1 MQHPHRV
8 FQWTCIV
15 LGLMVL
21 GAAPGDASAETLRR
35 FMTQN
40 PTAICQS
47 ALPVYDGQIRKRPK
61 AVQNEGTTPA
71 FVTCSWISQGSAGE
85 NTANPVALV
94 LYVSVNDGQA
104 DHVACVGV
112 LGQQGQAFNT
122 YTRGIDLHSNGGTRL
137 LEWGPSDFGG
147 STTFPSGLISVSC
160 LLNPGVGINSSQIE
174 FMEYVG
180 A

>member
-1 MQHPHRV
+1 MQHSHRV
-8 FQWTCIV
+8 FRPACIAV
-15 LGLMVL
+15 ALMTL
-21 GAAPGDASAETLRR
+21 GAAPGDVGAETLRR

-40 PTAICQS
+40 PTAICQA

-71 FVTCSWISQGSAGE
+71 FVTCSWITQGSVG
-85 NTANPVALV
+85 NSTANPVGLV
-94 LYVSVNDGQA
+94 LNVSVNDGQP
-104 DHVACVGV
+104 DHVTCVGV
-112 LGQQGQAFNT
+112 LGKQGQTFNT
-122 YTRGIDLHSNGGTRL
+122 YTRGTDLHSNGGTRL

-160 LLNPGVGINSSQIE
+160 LLNPGVGINSSEIY

-180 A
+180 Q